1 MKREYNAA
9 EGYSKSSVPGNWNR
23 STDFQFKD
31 LTQVKYAPYDAVNNF
46 FRRSVIVNLKFDIW
60 SKSTINTIS
69 RLAEQGEMFPRSR
82 IEWK

>member
-1 MKREYNAA
+1 MFAWCREINRKENMKREYNAA

-46 FRRSVIVNLKFDIW
+46 FRRSVIVNLKFDTHV
-60 SKSTINTIS
+60 SGQSQQST
-69 RLAEQGEMFPRSR
+69 Q
-82 IEWK
+82 

>member
-1 MKREYNAA
+1 MFAWCTEINRKENMKREYNAA

-46 FRRSVIVNLKFDIW
+46 FRRSVIVNLKFDTHVCGQ
-60 SKSTINTIS
+60 SQQST
-69 RLAEQGEMFPRSR
+69 Q
-82 IEWK
+82 